1 MRKYI
6 ICLFLFPNILLAQPN
21 VEFISTTDSS
31 DTWMDVL
38 SCTDV
43 TCYESR
49 TKRYKIDGDTL
60 IGQYQY
66 AKLYVREEYEQGAA
80 SQSQWCTESTSIYN
94 YYFGAIRENGKQVFV
109 KPAAGSEY
117 MAYDF
122 NLNVGDTIPS
132 PSNTAGNDDWHTI
145 DSIDLVMIDGVDRK
159 RYWVSFDRNVIE
171 GIGASSGLF
180 NPLFPS
186 FGICS
191 ATVWCYSEYDT
202 PQYYDENCNMNLS
215 INEGSSDESSPAEL
229 IKIVD
234 ITGREIVETT
244 NTLMIYLYSDGTSR
258 KVFKVE

>member
-6 ICLFLFPNILLAQPN
+6 ICLFLFPNILLAQPY

-38 SCTDV
+38 SCTDMS
-43 TCYESR
+43 CYQTR
-49 TKRYKIDGDTL
+49 TKRYTIEGDTV

-66 AKLYVREEYEQGAA
+66 AKLYVREEYEQGAD
-80 SQSQWCTESTSIYN
+80 QSQWCTESTSIYN
-94 YYFGAIRENGKQVFV
+94 YYFGAIRESGKQVFV
-109 KPAAGSEY
+109 MPSLGAEY
-117 MAYDF
+117 IAYDF

-132 PSNTAGNDDWHTI
+132 PINIAGNDDWRII

-159 RYWVSFDRNVIE
+159 RYWVSFDRYVIE

-180 NPLFPS
+180 NPLYPS

-191 ATVWCYSEYDT
+191 AALLCYSEYDT
-202 PQYYDENCNMNLS
+202 PQHFDDDCDMNLGVDDDLS
-215 INEGSSDESSPAEL
+215 IDASPAEL

-234 ITGREIVETT
+234 ITGREIAETP
-244 NTLMIYLYSDGTSR
+244 NTLMIYLYSDGSSK
-258 KVFKVE
+258 KVFKVK